1 MKIYNKSVEG
11 ASHKNTGLPCQD
23 YSISL
28 SFEKGSIIVISDGH
42 GSRTYV
48 RSDIGSKLACE
59 VAVNETTRFVVSN
72 YDLLKEKGKTEI
84 SYTPDSEEPQDALF
98 YNLFATVHD
107 KWYDAIR
114 QHKEDNE
121 FTDDEKAKLG
131 DADIKKAYG
140 CTLIVAVKTN
150 DFTFAYQI
158 GDGRLFFIMPDPE
171 KLRWQQP
178 VPWDSRCNDNVTT
191 SLCNVNPIGRFRY
204 YLYSG
209 RNQPFA
215 IFICSDGIE
224 DCFDGEHN
232 ANFKSPKLEVDY
244 AMILCKFLKDEN
256 FDALCESYLSD
267 ESMNGSKDDM
277 SIAFIINDVYNIQEE
292 WIELNRLKKERVYLY
307 LAANYYRNKENE
319 YNKRLGK
326 LGDNITKLQ
335 KILDGFSFKE
345 KELKSL
351 ESQKIDIDSQ
361 PSVCNGFVE
370 LINFIIQSIDER
382 CSQYKENAQTPE
394 TNKLHIQLRNKLN
407 QAIRDVRNYI
417 EKQLIPEISKNHKK
431 VEKEI
436 EKLET
441 EITNNT
447 SNKTRYNQ
455 DLERIKG
462 NLQNVNKE
470 KEQCS
475 IERKK
480 SEDAYSNWPKANA
493 ERVTIIKTRINEKL
507 KCRDNA
513 PIDIV
518 ETKAENDVCKI
529 NIQQLIGRSW
539 NIGKHECEYIV
550 ITVFNNNVQ
559 FAYTKANIT
568 NNHSISLDNFKD
580 LYILIE
586 DAFSRD
592 DAFTIESSDINDG
605 VIETE
610 TEEGELIWADSTV
623 EIWNLCMKLINKEEL

>member
-23 YSISL
+23 YSISQ

-84 SYTPDSEEPQDALF
+84 SYTPDSEEPQDTLF
-98 YNLFATVHD
+98 YNLFASVHN

-121 FTDDEKAKLG
+121 FTDDERAKLG

-140 CTLIVAVKTN
+140 CTLIVAVKTS

-191 SLCNVNPIGRFRY
+191 SLCNVNPVGRFRY

-209 RNQPFA
+209 SNQPFA

-244 AMILCKFLKDEN
+244 AMILSKFLKDEN
-256 FDALCESYLSD
+256 FDTHCESYLSD

-277 SIAFIINDVYNIQEE
+277 SIAFIIDDIYNIQEE
-292 WIELNRLKKERVYLY
+292 WIELNLLKKERVYLY
-307 LAANYYRNKENE
+307 LGANYYRNQENE

-326 LGDNITKLQ
+326 LQDNISKLQ
-335 KILDGFSFKE
+335 KILDDFSTKE

-351 ESQKIDIDSQ
+351 KSQKEDIDSQ
-361 PSVCNGFVE
+361 SCVCNGFVE

-382 CSQYKENAQTPE
+382 CSQYKENAQTLE
-394 TNKLHIQLRNKLN
+394 TNKLYIQLRNKLN

-417 EKQLIPEISKNHKK
+417 EKQLIPEISKNHTK

-447 SNKTRYNQ
+447 SNKKRYNQ
-455 DLERIKG
+455 DFERIKG
-462 NLQNVNKE
+462 NLQNVIKE
-470 KEQCS
+470 KKQCS
-475 IERKK
+475 IEREK
-480 SEDAYSNWPKANA
+480 SEEAYSKWPKTNA

-507 KCRDNA
+507 KYRDNA

-518 ETKAENDVCKI
+518 EPKTENDVI

-559 FAYTKANIT
+559 IAYTKENIT
-568 NNHSISLDNFKD
+568 NNHSISFDNFKD

-586 DAFSRD
+586 DAFSRG
-592 DAFTIESSDINDG
+592 DACAIESSDINDG

-610 TEEGELIWADSTV
+610 TEGGKLIWTDSTV